1 MCFFLSFISEE
12 ETSAATAHQSDE
24 LLLPINVV
32 KATHDVMSNSA
43 GDTSNAVSLMEL
55 LQDQTIW
62 SPSFYSKHDYS
73 SVSKIQDSFPSAV
86 PGVDVPANV
95 YHGHAVHCSETLE
108 NPNNTS

>member
-43 GDTSNAVSLMEL
+43 HKQCGEL
-55 LQDQTIW
+55 KGT
-62 SPSFYSKHDYS
+62 
-73 SVSKIQDSFPSAV
+73 V
-86 PGVDVPANV
+86 
-95 YHGHAVHCSETLE
+95 TR
-108 NPNNTS
+108 PNNLKSIVL